1 MSIIVIQA
9 IASAISIPTEADNI
23 NIHLKDD
30 QMVSVSKKE
39 WKKGKRFSSED
50 RFAYVR
56 NKQVMFIEKS
66 DIEYIRYESLRTY
79 EKTADF
85 MEEYAKIQELEEDVL
100 KYFHT
105 IKHKKARTSQVLGV
119 GALCM
124 GVFAAPVVLIV
135 SPIPITQAVVR
146 MRKVNYQYCTKREE
160 WKALKKSRKEKI
172 KNYKLKAT
180 A

>member
-39 WKKGKRFSSED
+39 WKKGKRFCSED
-50 RFAYVR
+50 RFAFVR
-56 NKQVMFIEKS
+56 NKQVIFIEKS
-66 DIEYIRYESLRTY
+66 DIEYIRYESLRTF

-85 MEEYAKIQELEEDVL
+85 MEEYAKVQELDEEVL

-105 IKHKKARTSQVLGV
+105 VKHKKARTSQVLAV
-119 GALCM
+119 GATCM
-124 GVFAAPVVLIV
+124 GVLV
-135 SPIPITQAVVR
+135 SPLVLVVAPIPLIQAVSR
-146 MRKVNYQYCTKREE
+146 MRKVEYQYCVKGKE
-160 WKALKKSRKEKI
+160 WKSLKNARKKKI